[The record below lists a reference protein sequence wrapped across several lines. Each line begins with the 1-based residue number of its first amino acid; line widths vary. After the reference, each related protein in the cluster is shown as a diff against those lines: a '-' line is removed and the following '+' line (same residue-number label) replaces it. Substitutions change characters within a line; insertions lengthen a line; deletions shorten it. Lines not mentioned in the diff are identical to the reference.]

1 MEDVRIIL
9 SAIWVCV
16 MFTYIMGDVL
26 RILSGNYKAGEIGG
40 KKVSQTQWLTMTLFM
55 VVPVIMVFLSLVL
68 GYPVN
73 RWANIILAS
82 FFFLINLIGLPSS
95 PSAYNKLLI
104 IVGLIFNILTVWY
117 AWTWI

>member
-26 RILSGNYKAGEIGG
+26 RILSGNFKTGEIGG

-55 VVPVIMVFLSLVL
+55 VVAVIMVFLSLVL
-68 GYPVN
+68 GFPVI
-73 RWANIILAS
+73 RWVNIILAG
-82 FFFLINLIGLPSS
+82 FFFMINLIGLPSY
-95 PSAYNKLLI
+95 PSASNKLLI
-104 IVGLIFNILTVWY
+104 IVGLIFNILTIWY